1 MDIPA
6 EFLNAAISHL
16 LNSYSIDRRRSSKN
30 AMLFAEPSVIQRL
43 QALGLNESQFEES
56 FARAS
61 GPGGQNVNK
70 VATAVTLRHV
80 PTGLAVT
87 VSDSRSQHQ
96 NRRLA
101 VRRLIERLEH
111 RKAEE
116 IRKRRAEK
124 EKTRRQRSPRPPAL
138 KRRIREMK
146 QRRANI
152 KQGRRF
158 REGGSSE

>member
-1 MDIPA
+1 
-6 EFLNAAISHL
+6 
-16 LNSYSIDRRRSSKN
+16 
-30 AMLFAEPSVIQRL
+30 MLFAEPSLIQRL

-70 VATAVTLRHV
+70 VSTAVTLRHV

-101 VRRLIERLEH
+101 VRRLIELLEH
-111 RKAEE
+111 RKTEE

-124 EKTRRQRSPRPPAL
+124 EKTRRQRSPRPVAL

-152 KQGRRF
+152 KQGRRL
-158 REGGSSE
+158 RDGGSSE